1 MIGHQSWPYNT
12 IQIFAASIAQS
23 AMLAVWLPLATIP
36 SRTCF
41 FEKRQSF
48 QNFGE
53 LWV

>member
-1 MIGHQSWPYNT
+1 MIGHQSWPYT

-23 AMLAVWLPLATIP
+23 AMLAVWLLKATIP
-36 SRTCF
+36 NRTYF

-48 QNFGE
+48 QNIGE